1 MRGTLRSALIVTA
14 VVLLS
19 VGGAALPS
27 VASHTVSACGRVLD
41 FARPVGTD
49 ATSGLGRLRL
59 AVATGEQ
66 SFLFLYRDASNAP
79 LLIEPGA
86 TQIGAFV
93 CMGGT
98 HVESASSV
106 RSDYVAIYRLVL
118 AVPTSMPA
126 TSTAPEQRDFGAT
139 ITIAGLL
146 AVLIGI
152 LRRGVPRAPQ
162 ADVLVTI
169 AGLSVIEP
177 DHERRKEPR
186 DEVHGSADG
195 TRHSNGTRVTRITSW
210 RRAQRLRLRETY
222 RVPSSPQH

>member
-1 MRGTLRSALIVTA
+1 MYATLRRCLLEAPHAAAASSTSPGTRHPRRLLPAPAYSANMRGTLRSALIVTA
-14 VVLLS
+14 AVLLS
-19 VGGAALPS
+19 MGGAALPS

-41 FARPVGTD
+41 FAGPVGTD
-49 ATSGLGRLRL
+49 ATSGLGRLRI

-66 SFLFLYRDASNAP
+66 SYLFLYRDASNAP

-106 RSDYVAIYRLVL
+106 RSDYVTIHRLVL

-146 AVLIGI
+146 AALFAVLS
-152 LRRGVPRAPQ
+152 RGRSARA
-162 ADVLVTI
+162 
-169 AGLSVIEP
+169 SSS
-177 DHERRKEPR
+177 R
-186 DEVHGSADG
+186 
-195 TRHSNGTRVTRITSW
+195 TR
-210 RRAQRLRLRETY
+210 
-222 RVPSSPQH
+222 